1 MSDPLHNIDA
11 LLIGTG
17 EFKFSEGAI
26 SAADAQARGWL
37 DFGNI
42 VAFTPEPTTSKEEHQ
57 GSYRGVR
64 RADKTVVTENGLSY
78 KIRVDEFNKVNL
90 QVLYGASAAA
100 GFTQTIASA
109 LAGAVLAFGTL
120 AAKIGYWYD
129 LKKTD
134 LSRIFDVT
142 SVTIAETA
150 THLAP
155 GTAADDLITFNAH
168 GLTNGM
174 AVTFTGAGLATPLVV
189 GTVYYVVNSA
199 ANSFKV
205 ALTPGGVAIN
215 LTVDST
221 AQSYQRVYLEGTDF
235 EVDYKLGGIRF
246 LTAQAANLTP
256 TITAPAIVA
265 GAAGSFMGL
274 TPMADPVKQG
284 YGRLIIFDQNDDN
297 KVVLQHIDF
306 SCELTMDSA
315 NEIDGTAFTDMTLDA
330 KIGADVGKVWLR
342 DANDNAGVA

>member
-1 MSDPLHNIDA
+1 MDPLHNIDA

-42 VAFTPEPTTSKEEHQ
+42 VAFAPEPTTTKEEHQ

-64 RADKTVVTENGLSY
+64 RADKTVVTENALSY
-78 KIRVDEFNKVNL
+78 KIRVDEFHKKNV

-100 GFTQTIASA
+100 GFSQTSMSA
-109 LAGAVLAFGTL
+109 EDGAPLAFQTT

-129 LKKTD
+129 LLKVGLT
-134 LSRIFDVT
+134 RIFDLT
-142 SVTIAETA
+142 SVTIATTA
-150 THLAP
+150 TTTSV
-155 GTAADDLITFNAH
+155 GTAADDLITANAH
-168 GLTNGM
+168 GLTNGQ
-174 AVTFTGAGLATPLVV
+174 AVKFSGAGIAAPLVV
-189 GTVYYVVNSA
+189 GTVYYVRDVT
-199 ANSFKV
+199 ANTFKV
-205 ALTPGGVAIN
+205 AATVGGAAIN
-215 LTVDST
+215 LSADST
-221 AQSYQRVYLEGTDF
+221 AQAHQRVYIEGTDY
-235 EVDYKLGGIRF
+235 EIDYKLGGIMF
-246 LTAQAANLTP
+246 KTAQAASLTP

-284 YGRLIIFDQNDDN
+284 YGRLIIFDQNDSN

-342 DANDNAGVA
+342 DENENAGVA